1 VEDDKRI
8 ALYRER
14 AIEAE
19 RVAGSARDPDVRS
32 AFRQIADSWWL
43 LAGERVKPAAQDDR
57 LKRKRMV

>member
-1 VEDDKRI
+1 VEGNKRI

-19 RVAGSARDPDVRS
+19 RVAGSARDPDIRN

-43 LAGERVKPAAQDDR
+43 LAGEQVKSSAQDDR
-57 LKRKRMV
+57 PKHKRMA